1 MIIYNSEDVQ
11 TAQLCINGR
20 VNKYIVITHT
30 ILNNKNNKNAEWRS
44 RATCIMM
51 EKSSTNNIEGKI
63 GKLVI

>member
-30 ILNNKNNKNAEWRS
+30 ILNNKNNKNAE
-44 RATCIMM
+44 
-51 EKSSTNNIEGKI
+51 
-63 GKLVI
+63 